1 MKLKRYELDAVVS
14 KTIDKI
20 SSKIKVPDFTEEL
33 RNKKKLHDQ
42 YVKLLNKKDAAD
54 YAARI
59 FAERNK
65 LNNYYLFRKDKYGN
79 IKPYS
84 VYKDEGEYPKFD
96 IIENKKK
103 LIEQYLSEKLPT
115 YKTLE
120 NDVILADNK
129 DLNKLVEEIVAKYV

>member
-1 MKLKRYELDAVVS
+1 M
-14 KTIDKI
+14 
-20 SSKIKVPDFTEEL
+20 
-33 RNKKKLHDQ
+33 
-42 YVKLLNKKDAAD
+42 
-54 YAARI
+54 
-59 FAERNK
+59 
-65 LNNYYLFRKDKYGN
+65 FRKDKYGN